1 MRRMWWAATTMAA
14 AMLVG
19 GQASALI
26 LNACAG
32 GCPIQGGALFD
43 VDYTVAADGQSYRWD
58 LWSDASDPNLLI
70 TLNAPNEA
78 FDVDT
83 VSNGDG
89 TFHTDSFLLGAT
101 FAWNEIVQPGHTT
114 IFTRALQ
121 TDFNHCS
128 AGSPA
133 GEVCA
138 AQFNVWGNGSAI
150 LVNTQDDVRV
160 FFSQTALPEPATWA
174 MMLLGFFGLG
184 TALRRR
190 RAVLTPQ

>member
-1 MRRMWWAATTMAA
+1 MRRIWWAAAMTA
-14 AMLVG
+14 AMMVG
-19 GQASALI
+19 GQANALI

-32 GCPIQGGALFD
+32 GCPVQGGALFD

-58 LWSDASDPNLLI
+58 LWSDAAHPDVLI
-70 TLNAPNEA
+70 NLNAPNEA

-83 VSNGDG
+83 ISNGDG

-101 FAWNEIVQPGHTT
+101 FTWNEVVEPGHTT

-128 AGSPA
+128 PASSA

-138 AQFNVWGNGSAI
+138 AQFNVWGNGSSI
-150 LVNTQDDVRV
+150 WVNTQDPMTV
-160 FFSQTALPEPATWA
+160 FFSQSAVPEPATWA
-174 MMLLGFFGLG
+174 MLLLGFFGLG
-184 TALRRR
+184 AVLRRR
-190 RAVLTPQ
+190 RATPLTA